1 MPTIMPRGASA
12 DAVRAAELSRILAYH
27 AATQPRRLAFTD
39 ADGQVDFK
47 TLYRRVNRLANAL
60 LAAGIRKG
68 DRVALRLTNS
78 RRHFEALFACA
89 RLTAILVPL
98 PADAST
104 DDIDAIKRDCAP
116 ALAIESEQ
124 VYETLLAQAAET
136 ELIARASSD
145 DPLLIMHTSGT
156 TGRPKGAVLTHG
168 NLLYT
173 VFNQMIGWR
182 LTARDRAL
190 VVAPFHHAGGLLAL
204 GLPCLHAGGSV
215 HVAAATP
222 GCILEIIEREEIT
235 VMFLPPRLWNR
246 VADDFALNTA
256 KVASVRLCASG
267 GDPLPRHILDRL
279 ATAFTAEFTDAYG
292 MTEASSCLTL
302 LRADDFRRRRGF
314 AGKALPYTRIRI
326 VATDGNEAESNEIGE
341 IVVAGPTI
349 MQCYWR
355 RPEDTDE
362 VFRDGWFH
370 TGDLG
375 RIDSDG
381 NLQVLGR
388 STDIIVAD
396 GAQRIFPSEIEMVL
410 REHPAVEEAAVTG
423 LSRAAVGD
431 TVAAWVVLRHGTR
444 SAAPELAA
452 YCAEHLAEEKRPREI
467 FFCESLPRNANG
479 KIVKAKLLGSY
490 GAG

>member
-1 MPTIMPRGASA
+1 MRKIMPRGASA
-12 DAVRAAELSRILAYH
+12 DAVRAAELSRILEYH

-39 ADGQVDFK
+39 ADGQADFK

-60 LAAGIRKG
+60 VAAGIRKG

-104 DDIDAIKRDCAP
+104 DDIDAIKRDCTP
-116 ALAIESEQ
+116 ALTIESEQ
-124 VYETLLAQAAET
+124 AYEALLAHAAET
-136 ELIARASSD
+136 GLVARARSD

-182 LTARDRAL
+182 LTASDRAL

-222 GCILEIIEREEIT
+222 GRVLEMIEREAIT
-235 VMFLPPRLWNR
+235 AMFLPPRLWNR
-246 VADDFALNTA
+246 VAGDLALNA
-256 KVASVRLCASG
+256 AGVASVRLCASG
-267 GDPLPRHILDRL
+267 GDPLPQHTLDRL
-279 ATAFTAEFTDAYG
+279 GAAFVAEFTDAYG

-302 LRADDFRRRRGF
+302 LRDDDFSRRRGF

-326 VATDGNEAESNEIGE
+326 VNTDCSEAESNEIGE

-355 RPEDTDE
+355 RPEETDQ

-375 RIDSDG
+375 RINRDG

-388 STDIIVAD
+388 STDVIMAD
-396 GAQRIFPSEIEMVL
+396 GGQRIFPSEIEMVL

-423 LSRAAVGD
+423 D
-431 TVAAWVVLRHGTR
+431 TVAAWVVLRDGTR
-444 SAAPELAA
+444 FAASELAA
-452 YCAEHLAEEKRPREI
+452 HCAQHLAEEKRPREI
-467 FFCESLPRNANG
+467 FVCESLPRNANG
-479 KIVKAKLLGSY
+479 KVIKTKLPGSC
-490 GAG
+490 GAR